1 MRAAAEYILLGAWLT
16 ITSAQGGVLPVDQIY
31 QEKDQWCWAGSC
43 QAALRFYGIRETQ
56 TNIAIYGASGS
67 NLWNYLWG
75 QGTPSGETVFR
86 RGCDLIINNFGGV
99 KSSGFTGVLTAPAL
113 QAEINAERPVF
124 INWLWD
130 GGGGHILLARGMVN
144 SNVYLMDPWYG
155 PSVNDYAWVC
165 QGNGHTWQ
173 WTLQLST
180 ASRATNNVPRWWL
193 GNYGLTDNWDWD
205 ALALGDKDRDGVP
218 TWQEYLADTVPTNG
232 ASFLALAG
240 VAVSNDD
247 VMVSWQGGVQSTQL
261 LERRPDMTSTTWA
274 VIWTN
279 LPPTA
284 ASPSKT
290 DSNAMPS
297 AFYRIRALR

>member
-1 MRAAAEYILLGAWLT
+1 
-16 ITSAQGGVLPVDQIY
+16 
-31 QEKDQWCWAGSC
+31 
-43 QAALRFYGIRETQ
+43 
-56 TNIAIYGASGS
+56 
-67 NLWNYLWG
+67 
-75 QGTPSGETVFR
+75 
-86 RGCDLIINNFGGV
+86 
-99 KSSGFTGVLTAPAL
+99 
-113 QAEINAERPVF
+113 
-124 INWLWD
+124 
-130 GGGGHILLARGMVN
+130 MVN

-279 LPPTA
+279 LPPTT